1 MNALPPDDRACGS
14 EPVLGG
20 LNGFDGLHDGF
31 GVELATA
38 LNELGRQVRPR
49 EFDSHAILRRT
60 AHRRIGRVLA
70 ASAAGIAVVVGATAF
85 AVRPGATPPAA
96 NATQTSAANPSAVN
110 GSDPLMVPAYF
121 RTAPNGDAA
130 NGFTQLGATTY
141 AVANDHGT
149 SNNMQVVQTDWT
161 VDGVDQTAEVIWLGD
176 TTQTGPPAKEAETV
190 VGDVNGR
197 SAYYNAPNKQLTFWT
212 GAQGYATA
220 VIFVDG
226 TNNGPSMSATADD
239 LLSVANSLVTT
250 PAVVP
255 MPLRVTGLDSATV
268 IYAGMGSA
276 VAGQSEPWTAELNF
290 VIDGREYD
298 ITALPGPAVTP
309 SPTGTF
315 TTTGL
320 ISADKTVNGLGIDV
334 TTSSGKE
341 GSASAPTAA
350 QVLAHITSLGVAPS
364 GWTTSVMVP

>member
-1 MNALPPDDRACGS
+1 VNTLPPDDRAFGS

-20 LNGFDGLHDGF
+20 VNGFERFDGLDDGL
-31 GVELATA
+31 GAELAAA
-38 LNELGRQVRPR
+38 LSELGRQVRPR

-60 AHRRIGRVLA
+60 ARRRAGRVLA
-70 ASAAGIAVVVGATAF
+70 ASAAGVAVVVGATAF
-85 AVRPGATPPAA
+85 AVRPGATPPPA
-96 NATQTSAANPSAVN
+96 NAPLASASAAD
-110 GSDPLMVPAYF
+110 GSDPLTVPGYF
-121 RTAPNGDAA
+121 RAAPNGGAA

-149 SNNMQVVQTDWT
+149 PNNLQVVQTDWT
-161 VDGVDQTAEVIWLGD
+161 VDGVDQTAQVSWSGD
-176 TTQTGPPAKEAETV
+176 TTQTEAPAKETETV
-190 VGDVNGR
+190 VGVVNGR
-197 SAYYNAPNKQLTFWT
+197 PAYYNAPNEELTFWT
-212 GAQGYATA
+212 GSQGYATA
-220 VIFVDG
+220 VIFLDS
-226 TNNGPSMSATADD
+226 TNELSQSTTADE
-239 LLSVANSLVTT
+239 LLNVAKSLVTA

-255 MPLRVTGLDSATV
+255 MPLRVSGLDSATV

-276 VAGQSEPWTAELNF
+276 LAGQSEPWTAELNF

-334 TTSSGKE
+334 STSSGKE
-341 GSASAPTAA
+341 GSVSAPTAA
-350 QVLAHITSLGVAPS
+350 QVLAHVTSLGVAPS